1 MAEPDLSSVVI
12 VDDDPQV
19 TALCRVHLERAGAF
33 RVVATGATAA
43 EGFDVALTHRPGA
56 VLVDLGLPDGSG
68 ELLIA
73 DLFRALPDSMV
84 AAFTATDAEQAET
97 RVRGTGAFAYYEKD
111 MLHANRL
118 AEYIQEDLD
127 LFARAVGGEDVIA
140 PSAVHRRADR

>member
-1 MAEPDLSSVVI
+1 MAEPELCRVVI

-33 RVVATGATAA
+33 RVVATGGTAA
-43 EGFDVALTHRPGA
+43 EGFDVSLTHRPAA

-68 ELLIA
+68 ETLIA
-73 DLFRALPDSMV
+73 DLFRALPGSMV
-84 AAFTATDAEQAET
+84 AAFTATDAEQAEG

-111 MLHANRL
+111 MLHANQL
-118 AEYIQEDLD
+118 ADYVAEDLA
-127 LFARAVGGEDVIA
+127 LFSRAVAGEDVIA

>member
-1 MAEPDLSSVVI
+1 MVI

-43 EGFDVALTHRPGA
+43 EGFDVSLTHRPGA

-68 ELLIA
+68 ETLIA

-84 AAFTATDAEQAET
+84 AAFTATDAEQAEL

-118 AEYIQEDLD
+118 ADYLRQDVE
-127 LFARAVGGEDVIA
+127 LFNRAVEGEDIIA
-140 PSAVHRRADR
+140 PSAVQRRAEG